1 MKHPVTAKK
10 LNEFQSPVWGFF
22 LNTMDTRTCAITIH
36 ASSDLQDLLV
46 AQLSEL
52 GFDGFEQTETTLIA
66 YIEEAAYNSV
76 DVELILNQYSIT
88 ASKSMIE
95 KTNWNAVWE
104 SNFQPIQIGN
114 RLGVRAH
121 FHPPIAGVEQ
131 EIIITPK
138 MSFGTGHHA
147 TTSLVMEMMFAINL
161 QDQSLLDFGTGT
173 GILAI
178 LGKMLGAKTI
188 LAVDNDDWCIENA
201 LENCKENQAGDIEVL
216 LSDKPI
222 PGRNFNTILANINR
236 HILLEHLPAL
246 VKQLNPGG
254 QLIISGLLTED
265 GPELDAFC
273 KNLGLVPSQHAEKNG
288 WISLGFLLPIA
299 I

>member
-1 MKHPVTAKK
+1 
-10 LNEFQSPVWGFF
+10 
-22 LNTMDTRTCAITIH
+22 MDTRNRAITIH
-36 ASSDLQDLLV
+36 ASSDLQELLI

-52 GFDGFEQTETTLIA
+52 GFDGFEQTDSILIA
-66 YIEEAAYNSV
+66 YIEEAAYKEF
-76 DVELILNQYSIT
+76 DLQLILNQHGITSSESIL
-88 ASKSMIE
+88 E

-121 FHPPIAGVEQ
+121 FHPPIPGVEQ

-161 QDQSLLDFGTGT
+161 QNHSLLDFGTGT

-178 LGKMLGAKTI
+178 LGKMLGAKPI
-188 LAVDNDDWCIENA
+188 LAVDNDYWCIENA
-201 LENCKENQAGDIEVL
+201 IENCKVNQASEIEVI
-216 LSDKPI
+216 LSDRPL
-222 PGRNFNTILANINR
+222 PCRNFDTILANINR

-246 VKQLNPGG
+246 VNQLNEGG
-254 QLIISGLLTED
+254 QLIISGLLIDDEV
-265 GPELDAFC
+265 ELEVFC
-273 KNLGLVPSQHAEKNG
+273 NSLGLLTIYKVEKNG
-288 WISLGFLLPIA
+288 WIALRFRLPIA

>member
-1 MKHPVTAKK
+1 
-10 LNEFQSPVWGFF
+10 
-22 LNTMDTRTCAITIH
+22 MDTRTCAITIQ
-36 ASSDLQDLLV
+36 ASSDLQELLV
-46 AQLSEL
+46 AQLSEI

-66 YIEEAAYNSV
+66 YMEEAAFNSANL
-76 DVELILNQYSIT
+76 ELILNQYSLT
-88 ASKSMIE
+88 ASKSIIE

-201 LENCKENQAGDIEVL
+201 LENCKVNGAGDIEVV
-216 LSDKPI
+216 LSDRPI

-254 QLIISGLLTED
+254 QLIISGLLKDDEV
-265 GPELDAFC
+265 ELEVFC
-273 KNLGLVPSQHAEKNG
+273 NNLGLLSINKGEKNG
-288 WISLGFLLPIA
+288 WIALGFLLPIA

>member
-1 MKHPVTAKK
+1 
-10 LNEFQSPVWGFF
+10 
-22 LNTMDTRTCAITIH
+22 MDTRTRAITIK
-36 ASSDLQDLLV
+36 ASSDLQELLV
-46 AQLSEL
+46 AQLSEI
-52 GFDGFEQTETTLIA
+52 GFDGFEQTDSTLIA
-66 YIEEAAYNSV
+66 YIEEAAYQEV
-76 DVELILNQYSIT
+76 DLKLILNQHGITSSESIL
-88 ASKSMIE
+88 E

-178 LGKMLGAKTI
+178 LGKMLGAKRI

-201 LENCKENQAGDIEVL
+201 LENCKVNGAGDIEVV
-216 LSDKPI
+216 LSDRPI

-254 QLIISGLLTED
+254 QLIISGLLTDDEV
-265 GPELDAFC
+265 ELEVFC
-273 KNLGLVPSQHAEKNG
+273 KNLGLLSVHKGEKNG
-288 WISLGFLLPIA
+288 WIALGFLLPIA

>member
-1 MKHPVTAKK
+1 
-10 LNEFQSPVWGFF
+10 
-22 LNTMDTRTCAITIH
+22 MDTRTCAITIQ
-36 ASSDLQDLLV
+36 ASSDLQELLV
-46 AQLSEL
+46 AQLSEI

-66 YIEEAAYNSV
+66 YMEEAAFNSANL
-76 DVELILNQYSIT
+76 ELILNQYSLT
-88 ASKSMIE
+88 TSKSIIE

-201 LENCKENQAGDIEVL
+201 LENCKVNGAGDIEVV
-216 LSDKPI
+216 LSDRPI

-254 QLIISGLLTED
+254 QLIISGLLKDDEV
-265 GPELDAFC
+265 ELEVFC
-273 KNLGLVPSQHAEKNG
+273 NNLGLLSINKGEKNG
-288 WISLGFLLPIA
+288 WIALGFLLPIA

>member
-1 MKHPVTAKK
+1 
-10 LNEFQSPVWGFF
+10 
-22 LNTMDTRTCAITIH
+22 MDTRTCAITIQ
-36 ASSDLQDLLV
+36 ASSDLQELLV
-46 AQLSEL
+46 AQLSEI

-66 YIEEAAYNSV
+66 YMEEAAFNSANL
-76 DVELILNQYSIT
+76 ELILNRYSLT
-88 ASKSMIE
+88 ASKSIIE

-201 LENCKENQAGDIEVL
+201 LENCKVNGAGDIAVV
-216 LSDKPI
+216 LSDRPI

-254 QLIISGLLTED
+254 QLIISGLLKDDEV
-265 GPELDAFC
+265 ELEVFC
-273 KNLGLVPSQHAEKNG
+273 NNLGLLSINKGEKNG
-288 WISLGFLLPIA
+288 WIAIGFLLPIA

>member
-1 MKHPVTAKK
+1 
-10 LNEFQSPVWGFF
+10 
-22 LNTMDTRTCAITIH
+22 MDTRTCAITIQ
-36 ASSDLQDLLV
+36 ASSDLQELLV
-46 AQLSEL
+46 AQLSEI

-66 YIEEAAYNSV
+66 YMEEAAFNSANL
-76 DVELILNQYSIT
+76 ELILNQYSLT
-88 ASKSMIE
+88 ASKSIIE

-201 LENCKENQAGDIEVL
+201 LENCKVNGAGDIEVV
-216 LSDKPI
+216 LSDRPI

-254 QLIISGLLTED
+254 QLIISGLLKDDEV
-265 GPELDAFC
+265 ELEVFC
-273 KNLGLVPSQHAEKNG
+273 NNLGLLSIKKGEKNG
-288 WISLGFLLPIA
+288 WIALGFLLPIA

>member
-1 MKHPVTAKK
+1 
-10 LNEFQSPVWGFF
+10 
-22 LNTMDTRTCAITIH
+22 MDTRTRAITIK
-36 ASSDLQDLLV
+36 ASSDLQELLV
-46 AQLSEL
+46 AQLSEI
-52 GFDGFEQTETTLIA
+52 GFDGFEQTDSTLIA
-66 YIEEAAYNSV
+66 YIEEAAYKEV
-76 DVELILNQYSIT
+76 DLKLILNQHGITYSESIL
-88 ASKSMIE
+88 E

-121 FHPPIAGVEQ
+121 FHPPIPGVEQ

-147 TTSLVMEMMFAINL
+147 TTSLVMEMMYAINL
-161 QDQSLLDFGTGT
+161 QDQALLDFGTGT

-201 LENCKENQAGDIEVL
+201 LENCNVNQANNIEVV
-216 LSDKPI
+216 LSDRPI
-222 PGRNFNTILANINR
+222 IGRNFDTILANINR

-246 VKQLNPGG
+246 VKQMNAGG

-273 KNLGLVPSQHAEKNG
+273 KNLGLLPTEKAEKNG
-288 WISLGFLLPIA
+288 WIALGFRKPIA

>member
-1 MKHPVTAKK
+1 
-10 LNEFQSPVWGFF
+10 
-22 LNTMDTRTCAITIH
+22 MDTRTCAITIQ
-36 ASSDLQDLLV
+36 ASSDLQELLV
-46 AQLSEL
+46 AQLCEI
-52 GFDGFEQTETTLIA
+52 GFDGFEQTEATLIA
-66 YIEEAAYNSV
+66 YMEEAAFNSANLK
-76 DVELILNQYSIT
+76 LILNQYSLT
-88 ASKSMIE
+88 ASKSIIE

-201 LENCKENQAGDIEVL
+201 LENCKVNGAGDIEVV
-216 LSDKPI
+216 LSDRPI

-254 QLIISGLLTED
+254 QLIISGLLKDDEV
-265 GPELDAFC
+265 ELEVFC
-273 KNLGLVPSQHAEKNG
+273 NNLGLLSINKGEKNG
-288 WISLGFLLPIA
+288 WIALGFLLPIA

>member
-1 MKHPVTAKK
+1 
-10 LNEFQSPVWGFF
+10 
-22 LNTMDTRTCAITIH
+22 MDTRTCAITIQ
-36 ASSDLQDLLV
+36 ASSDIQELLV

-66 YIEEAAYNSV
+66 YMEEEAFNSV
-76 DVELILNQYSIT
+76 DLELILNQHKIT
-88 ASKSMIE
+88 ASESIIE
-95 KTNWNAVWE
+95 KTNWNAIWE

-121 FHPPIAGVEQ
+121 FHSPISGVEQ

-147 TTSLVMEMMFAINL
+147 TTSLVMEMMYTINL
-161 QDQSLLDFGTGT
+161 QDHSLLDFGTGT

-201 LENCKENQAGDIEVL
+201 LENCKVNGAPDIEVV
-216 LSDKPI
+216 LSDRPI

-236 HILLEHLPAL
+236 HILLENLPAL

-254 QLIISGLLTED
+254 QLIISGLLKDDEV
-265 GPELDAFC
+265 ELEVFC
-273 KNLGLVPSQHAEKNG
+273 NNLGLLSLNKGEKNG
-288 WISLGFLLPIA
+288 WIALGFLLPIA

>member
-1 MKHPVTAKK
+1 
-10 LNEFQSPVWGFF
+10 
-22 LNTMDTRTCAITIH
+22 MDTRTRAITIK
-36 ASSDLQDLLV
+36 ASSDLQELLV
-46 AQLSEL
+46 AQLSEI
-52 GFDGFEQTETTLIA
+52 GFDGFEQTDSTLIA
-66 YIEEAAYNSV
+66 YIEEAAYKEV
-76 DVELILNQYSIT
+76 DLKLILNQHGITSSESIL
-88 ASKSMIE
+88 E

-121 FHPPIAGVEQ
+121 FHPPIPGVEQ

-147 TTSLVMEMMFAINL
+147 TTSLVMEMMYAINL
-161 QDQSLLDFGTGT
+161 QDQALLDFGTGT

-201 LENCKENQAGDIEVL
+201 LENCNVNQANNIEVV
-216 LSDKPI
+216 LSDRPI
-222 PGRNFNTILANINR
+222 IGRNFDTILANINR

-246 VKQLNPGG
+246 VKQLNKGG

-265 GPELDAFC
+265 GAELDAFC
-273 KNLGLVPSQHAEKNG
+273 KNLGLEPTAQGEKNG
-288 WISLGFLLPIA
+288 WIALGFRLPFA

>member
-1 MKHPVTAKK
+1 
-10 LNEFQSPVWGFF
+10 
-22 LNTMDTRTCAITIH
+22 MDTRTRAIAIV
-36 ASSDLQDLLV
+36 ASSDLQELLI
-46 AQLSEL
+46 AQLSEI
-52 GFDGFEQTETTLIA
+52 GFDGFEQTDTTLIA
-66 YIEEAAYNSV
+66 YIEEAAFNEF
-76 DVELILNQYSIT
+76 DLQLILNQHGITSSESIL
-88 ASKSMIE
+88 E

-121 FHPPIAGVEQ
+121 FHAPIPGVEQ

-161 QDQSLLDFGTGT
+161 QNHSLLDFGTGT

-178 LGKMLGAKTI
+178 LGKMLGAKPI

-201 LENCKENQAGDIEVL
+201 IENCKVNQASEIEVI
-216 LSDKPI
+216 LSDRPI

-246 VKQLNPGG
+246 VKQLKPGG
-254 QLIISGLLTED
+254 QLIISGLLINDEV
-265 GPELDAFC
+265 ELEVFC
-273 KNLGLVPSQHAEKNG
+273 NNLGLLSINKAEKNG
-288 WISLGFLLPIA
+288 WIALGFRLPIA

>member
-1 MKHPVTAKK
+1 
-10 LNEFQSPVWGFF
+10 
-22 LNTMDTRTCAITIH
+22 MDTRTRAITIH
-36 ASSDLQDLLV
+36 ASSDLQELLI

-52 GFDGFEQTETTLIA
+52 GFDGFEQTDTSLIA
-66 YIEEAAYNSV
+66 YIEEGAYKG
-76 DVELILNQYSIT
+76 VELQLILNQHSIT
-88 ASKSMIE
+88 YSESILE

-121 FHPPIAGVEQ
+121 FHPPIPDVEQ

-161 QDQSLLDFGTGT
+161 QNHSLLDFGTGT

-178 LGKMLGAKTI
+178 LGKMLGAKNI

-201 LENCKENQAGDIEVL
+201 LENCKVNQASDIEVQ

-222 PGRNFNTILANINR
+222 IGRNFDTILANINR

-246 VKQLNPGG
+246 VKQMNAGG
-254 QLIISGLLTED
+254 QLIISGLLIED

-273 KNLGLVPSQHAEKNG
+273 KNLGLVATAKGEKNG
-288 WISLGFLLPIA
+288 WIALGFRIPIA

>member
-1 MKHPVTAKK
+1 
-10 LNEFQSPVWGFF
+10 
-22 LNTMDTRTCAITIH
+22 MDTRTRAITIH
-36 ASSDLQDLLV
+36 ASSDLQELLI
-46 AQLSEL
+46 AQLSEI
-52 GFDGFEQTETTLIA
+52 GFDGFEQTDTSLIA
-66 YIEEAAYNSV
+66 YIEEGAYKG
-76 DVELILNQYSIT
+76 VELQFILNQHSIT
-88 ASKSMIE
+88 YSESILE

-121 FHPPIAGVEQ
+121 FHPPIPGVEQ

-161 QDQSLLDFGTGT
+161 QNHSLLDFGTGT

-178 LGKMLGAKTI
+178 LGKMLGAKNI

-201 LENCKENQAGDIEVL
+201 LENCKVNQASDIEVQ
-216 LSDKPI
+216 LSDKPLM
-222 PGRNFNTILANINR
+222 GRNFDTILANINR

-254 QLIISGLLTED
+254 QLIISGLLTGD

-273 KNLGLVPSQHAEKNG
+273 KNLGLVATAQGEKNG
-288 WISLGFLLPIA
+288 WIALSFRIPIA

>member
-1 MKHPVTAKK
+1 MKIPVTAKK
-10 LNEFQSPVWGFF
+10 LNLSQSPVWGFF
-22 LNTMDTRTCAITIH
+22 LDTMDTRTRAITIN
-36 ASSDLQDLLV
+36 AVSELQELLI
-46 AQLSEL
+46 AQLSEI
-52 GFDGFEQTETTLIA
+52 GFDGFEQTDTSLIA
-66 YIEEAAYNSV
+66 YIEEAAYQE
-76 DVELILNQYSIT
+76 DHLQLILKQHSIT
-88 ASKSMIE
+88 ASESILE

-121 FHPPIAGVEQ
+121 FHPPISGVEQ

-147 TTSLVMEMMFAINL
+147 TTSLVMEMMFSINL
-161 QDQSLLDFGTGT
+161 RDQSLLDFGTGT

-178 LGKMLGAKTI
+178 LGKMLGAKPI

-201 LENCKENQAGDIEVL
+201 IENCKVNQASDIEVL
-216 LSDKPI
+216 LSDQPI
-222 PGRNFNTILANINR
+222 MGRNFDTILANINR

-273 KNLGLVPSQHAEKNG
+273 KNLGLLPTDQGEKNG
-288 WISLGFLLPIA
+288 WIALGFQFPIA

>member
-1 MKHPVTAKK
+1 
-10 LNEFQSPVWGFF
+10 
-22 LNTMDTRTCAITIH
+22 MDTRTRAITIN
-36 ASSDLQDLLV
+36 ASSDLQELLV
-46 AQLSEL
+46 AQLSEI
-52 GFDGFEQTETTLIA
+52 GFDGFEQTDTSLIA
-66 YIEEAAYNSV
+66 YIEEGDYKEV
-76 DVELILNQYSIT
+76 DLQLILNQHGIT
-88 ASKSMIE
+88 SSESMLE
-95 KTNWNAVWE
+95 RTNWNAVWE

-121 FHPPIAGVEQ
+121 FHPPIPDVEQ

-161 QDQSLLDFGTGT
+161 QNHSLLDFGTGT

-178 LGKMLGAKTI
+178 LGKMLGAKNI

-201 LENCKENQAGDIEVL
+201 LENCKVNQASDIEVQ

-222 PGRNFNTILANINR
+222 IGRNFDTILANINR

-246 VKQLNPGG
+246 VKQMNAGV
-254 QLIISGLLTED
+254 QLIISGLLIED

-273 KNLGLVPSQHAEKNG
+273 KNLGLVATAQGEKNG
-288 WISLGFLLPIA
+288 WIALGFGIPIA

>member
-1 MKHPVTAKK
+1 
-10 LNEFQSPVWGFF
+10 
-22 LNTMDTRTCAITIH
+22 MDTRTRAIAIV
-36 ASSDLQDLLV
+36 ASSDLQELLI
-46 AQLSEL
+46 AQLSEI
-52 GFDGFEQTETTLIA
+52 GFDGFEQTDTTLIA
-66 YIEEAAYNSV
+66 YIEEAAYNEF
-76 DVELILNQYSIT
+76 DLQLILNQHGITSSESIL
-88 ASKSMIE
+88 E

-121 FHPPIAGVEQ
+121 FHPPITEVDQ

-161 QDQSLLDFGTGT
+161 QNHSLLDFGTGT

-178 LGKMLGAKTI
+178 LGKMLGAKPI

-201 LENCKENQAGDIEVL
+201 IENCKVNQASEIEVI
-216 LSDKPI
+216 LSDRPV

-246 VKQLNPGG
+246 VKQLKPGG
-254 QLIISGLLTED
+254 QLIISGLLVNDEV
-265 GPELDAFC
+265 ELEVFC
-273 KNLGLVPSQHAEKNG
+273 KNLGLLSINKAEKNG
-288 WISLGFLLPIA
+288 WIALGFRLPIA

>member
-1 MKHPVTAKK
+1 
-10 LNEFQSPVWGFF
+10 
-22 LNTMDTRTCAITIH
+22 MDTRTCAITIQ
-36 ASSDLQDLLV
+36 ASSDLQELLV

-66 YIEEAAYNSV
+66 YMEEEAFNSV
-76 DVELILNQYSIT
+76 DLELILNQHKIT
-88 ASKSMIE
+88 ASESIIE
-95 KTNWNAVWE
+95 KTNWNAIWE
-104 SNFQPIQIGN
+104 SNFQPIQISN

-121 FHPPIAGVEQ
+121 FHPPISGVEQ

-178 LGKMLGAKTI
+178 LGKMLGAKMI

-201 LENCKENQAGDIEVL
+201 LENCKVNGAGDIEVV
-216 LSDKPI
+216 LSDRPI

-254 QLIISGLLTED
+254 QLIISGLLKDDEV
-265 GPELDAFC
+265 ELEVFC
-273 KNLGLVPSQHAEKNG
+273 NNLGLLSINKGEKNG
-288 WISLGFLLPIA
+288 WIALGFLLPIA

>member
-1 MKHPVTAKK
+1 M
-10 LNEFQSPVWGFF
+10 E
-22 LNTMDTRTCAITIH
+22 TRTRAISIN
-36 ASSDLQDLLV
+36 ASSDLQDLLI
-46 AQLSEL
+46 AQLTEI
-52 GFDGFEQTETTLIA
+52 GFDGFEQTDTILIA
-66 YIEEAAYNSV
+66 YIEEAAYKEF
-76 DVELILNQYSIT
+76 DLQLILNQHGITSSESIL
-88 ASKSMIE
+88 E

-121 FHPPIAGVEQ
+121 FHPPIPGVEQ

-161 QDQSLLDFGTGT
+161 LDHSLLDFGTGT

-178 LGKMLGAKTI
+178 LGNMLGAKPI

-201 LENCKENQAGDIEVL
+201 LENCKVNQASDIEVQ
-216 LSDKPI
+216 LSDKPLM
-222 PGRNFNTILANINR
+222 GRNFDTILANINR

-254 QLIISGLLTED
+254 QLIISGLLTGD

-273 KNLGLVPSQHAEKNG
+273 KNLGLEATAQGEKNG
-288 WISLGFLLPIA
+288 WIALGFRIPIA

>member
-1 MKHPVTAKK
+1 
-10 LNEFQSPVWGFF
+10 
-22 LNTMDTRTCAITIH
+22 MDTRTCAITIS
-36 ASSDLQDLLV
+36 ASSDLQELLV

-52 GFDGFEQTETTLIA
+52 GYDGFEQTETTLIA
-66 YIEEAAYNSV
+66 YMEEAAFNSANL
-76 DVELILNQYSIT
+76 ELILNQYSLT
-88 ASKSMIE
+88 ASKSIIE

-201 LENCKENQAGDIEVL
+201 LENCKVNGAGDIEVV
-216 LSDKPI
+216 LSDRPI

-254 QLIISGLLTED
+254 QLIISGLLKDDEV
-265 GPELDAFC
+265 ELEVFC
-273 KNLGLVPSQHAEKNG
+273 NNLGLLSINKGEKNG
-288 WISLGFLLPIA
+288 WIALGFLLPIA

>member
-1 MKHPVTAKK
+1 
-10 LNEFQSPVWGFF
+10 
-22 LNTMDTRTCAITIH
+22 
-36 ASSDLQDLLV
+36 
-46 AQLSEL
+46 
-52 GFDGFEQTETTLIA
+52 
-66 YIEEAAYNSV
+66 
-76 DVELILNQYSIT
+76 LNQHSIT
-88 ASKSMIE
+88 YSESILE

-121 FHPPIAGVEQ
+121 FHPPIPDVEQ

-161 QDQSLLDFGTGT
+161 QNHSLLDFGTGT

-178 LGKMLGAKTI
+178 LGKMLGAKNI

-201 LENCKENQAGDIEVL
+201 LENCKVNQASDIEVQ

-222 PGRNFNTILANINR
+222 IGRNFDTILANINR

-246 VKQLNPGG
+246 VKQMNAGG

-273 KNLGLVPSQHAEKNG
+273 KNLGLLPTEKAEKNG
-288 WISLGFLLPIA
+288 WIALGFRKPIA

>member
-1 MKHPVTAKK
+1 
-10 LNEFQSPVWGFF
+10 
-22 LNTMDTRTCAITIH
+22 MDTRTCAITIQ
-36 ASSDLQDLLV
+36 ASSDLQELLV
-46 AQLSEL
+46 AQLSEI

-66 YIEEAAYNSV
+66 YMEEAAFNSANL
-76 DVELILNQYSIT
+76 ELILNQYSLT
-88 ASKSMIE
+88 ASKSIIE

-201 LENCKENQAGDIEVL
+201 LENCKVNGAGDIEVV
-216 LSDKPI
+216 LSDRPI

-246 VKQLNPGG
+246 VKQLNQGG
-254 QLIISGLLTED
+254 QLIISGLLKDDEV
-265 GPELDAFC
+265 ELEVFC
-273 KNLGLVPSQHAEKNG
+273 NNLGLLSINKGEKNG
-288 WISLGFLLPIA
+288 WIALGFLLPIA